1 VNTGDTAWVLISAAL
16 VLFMTVG
23 LAFFYG
29 GLEPHRNVLHMVAMN
44 MFTIAIVTIVWVT
57 LGFTLAFGPDAGHGL
72 IGDLHYAG
80 LANMSGLWPGTHI
93 PKLDFMAF
101 QMMFAIITPALIT
114 GALAGRLKFQAW
126 IAISVG
132 WSLIVY
138 PIIAHW
144 VFDPAGWIYR
154 LGGRDFAG
162 GAVVHISAGAA
173 AAVLVLLLRPR
184 AAAAAAAYRPSSV
197 PTVVL
202 GAGILWFG
210 WFGFNAGSALGA
222 NQLAANAFTVT
233 EIAAATGF
241 LVWAAL
247 EYRRTGRITL
257 VGLSTGAVAGLATIT
272 PAAGYI
278 GPMPAIA
285 VGAVGAAACYF
296 AGTAAKKIKRFDDAF
311 GVTAT
316 HGVGGLVGMLM
327 VGVFAQYGIN
337 ATGLTATNGSQI
349 NGLVSGDGTL
359 LWHQALAVLAVVGFT
374 VVLTYGLGIA
384 VRATIGLRITSE
396 QENLGLNDTFQATGS
411 PAETVI
417 PSQPVAV
424 TAAPS
429 R

>member
-29 GLEPHRNVLHMVAMN
+29 GLEPRRNVLHMVAMN
-44 MFTIAIVTIVWVT
+44 FFTIAIVTLTWVT

-72 IGDLHYAG
+72 IGNLHYAG

-126 IAISVG
+126 IAICVG
-132 WSLIVY
+132 WSLVVY

-144 VFDPAGWIYR
+144 VFDSAGWIYR

-162 GAVVHISAGAA
+162 GAVVHISAGVA

-197 PTVVL
+197 PTVLL

-241 LVWAAL
+241 LVWAAI
-247 EYRRTGRITL
+247 EYRLTGKITL

-272 PAAGYI
+272 PAAGYVS
-278 GPMPAIA
+278 PLPAIA
-285 VGAVGAAACYF
+285 IGAAGAAACYV
-296 AGTAAKKIKRFDDAF
+296 AGAGAKKIKRFDDAF

-316 HGVGGLVGMLM
+316 HGVGGLIGMLM
-327 VGVFAQYGIN
+327 VGVFASYSIN
-337 ATGLTATNGSQI
+337 TTGLTTTNGTHI
-349 NGLVSGDGTL
+349 NGLTAGDGSL
-359 LWHQALAVLAVVGFT
+359 LWHQTLAVIAVIGFT
-374 VVLTYGLGIA
+374 ALLTYALGATI
-384 VRATIGLRITSE
+384 RATIGLRITSE
-396 QENLGLNDTFQATGS
+396 LESLGLNDLFQDTGTAAES
-411 PAETVI
+411 PI
-417 PSQPVAV
+417 PLEPVA
-424 TAAPS
+424 ARPHG
-429 R
+429 

>member
-1 VNTGDTAWVLISAAL
+1 VNTGDTAWVMISAAL

-44 MFTIAIVTIVWVT
+44 IFTIAIVTLTWVT

-72 IGDLHYAG
+72 IGNLHYAG

-126 IAISVG
+126 IAICVG

-138 PIIAHW
+138 PVIAHW

-162 GAVVHISAGAA
+162 GAVVHISAGTA

-184 AAAAAAAYRPSSV
+184 ATAAAAAYRPSSV

-247 EYRRTGRITL
+247 EYRRTDSPPSPR
-257 VGLSTGAVAGLATIT
+257 
-272 PAAGYI
+272 P
-278 GPMPAIA
+278 
-285 VGAVGAAACYF
+285 
-296 AGTAAKKIKRFDDAF
+296 
-311 GVTAT
+311 
-316 HGVGGLVGMLM
+316 
-327 VGVFAQYGIN
+327 
-337 ATGLTATNGSQI
+337 
-349 NGLVSGDGTL
+349 
-359 LWHQALAVLAVVGFT
+359 
-374 VVLTYGLGIA
+374 
-384 VRATIGLRITSE
+384 RATSDRCPPSPSARSAPRP
-396 QENLGLNDTFQATGS
+396 ATS
-411 PAETVI
+411 PAPPPRGSSVSTT
-417 PSQPVAV
+417 PSG
-424 TAAPS
+424 
-429 R
+429 

>member
-29 GLEPHRNVLHMVAMN
+29 GLEPRRNVLHMVAMN
-44 MFTIAIVTIVWVT
+44 FFTIAIVTLTWVT

-72 IGDLHYAG
+72 IGNLHYAG

-126 IAISVG
+126 IAICIG
-132 WSLIVY
+132 WSLVVY

-162 GAVVHISAGAA
+162 GAVVHISAGVA

-184 AAAAAAAYRPSSV
+184 AAAAVAAYRPSSV
-197 PTVVL
+197 PTVLL

-222 NQLAANAFTVT
+222 NQLAASAFAVT

-241 LVWAAL
+241 LVWAAI
-247 EYRRTGRITL
+247 EYRLTGRTTL

-272 PAAGYI
+272 PAAGYV
-278 GPMPAIA
+278 GPLPAIA
-285 VGAVGAAACYF
+285 IGAAGAAACYF
-296 AGTAAKKIKRFDDAF
+296 AGAAAKKIKRFDDAF

-327 VGVFAQYGIN
+327 VGIFARYSTN
-337 ATGLTATNGSQI
+337 TAGLTATNGSHI
-349 NGLVSGDGTL
+349 NGLTAGDGSL
-359 LWHQALAVLAVVGFT
+359 LWHQTLAVLAVIGFT
-374 VVLTYGLGIA
+374 ALLTYALGATI
-384 VRATIGLRITSE
+384 RATIGLRITSE
-396 QENLGLNDTFQATGS
+396 QESLGLNDMFQDTDRRA
-411 PAETVI
+411 
-417 PSQPVAV
+417 PSAIQPEPVAAV
-424 TAAPS
+424 
-429 R
+429 RGG